1 MDRRHFLTSLAGAL
15 AGPLGAGAQQAGKV
29 YRIGFLVMARNPGVE
44 TAFPRGLAELGY
56 REGQDISIEW
66 RSAEGREERLP
77 TLAAELVRLGVDV
90 IVAAGPEARTA
101 SMKAT
106 STVPIVT
113 VGGTD
118 PVAEGWAQSFARP
131 GGNVTGLTVT
141 FPDLITKKLA
151 LLKELIPSVARVVVL
166 FHSSSNEAEFMTTA
180 RNAGRVLGIDIHI
193 IEVRSPVDFD
203 NAFRQITQIRP
214 QAVSVSETAMMFA
227 HRGDLAERA
236 RKIRLPAMGEWRPSA
251 IAGYFASYGADLADL
266 LRRTAIHVDKVLK
279 GIRPGDLPIER
290 PTKLDFVINLKT
302 AKILGLTIPPSLL
315 ARADQVIE

>member
-1 MDRRHFLTSLAGAL
+1 M
-15 AGPLGAGAQQAGKV
+15 
-29 YRIGFLVMARNPGVE
+29 
-44 TAFPRGLAELGY
+44 
-56 REGQDISIEW
+56 
-66 RSAEGREERLP
+66 
-77 TLAAELVRLGVDV
+77 
-90 IVAAGPEARTA
+90 
-101 SMKAT
+101 
-106 STVPIVT
+106 
-113 VGGTD
+113 
-118 PVAEGWAQSFARP
+118 
-131 GGNVTGLTVT
+131 T
-141 FPDLITKKLA
+141 FPDLIAKKLA

-290 PTKLDFVINLKT
+290 PTKFDFVINLKT
-302 AKILGLTIPPSLL
+302 AKVLGLTIPPSLL
-315 ARADQVIE
+315 ARADQVIEWTGSRTARGPRAEDTEGGSICRRISIARRSSGCTRGHVSALQLTDVMPGNGWWN